1 MSELDTI
8 DFLCSSCSCKL
19 QVPAAMAGV
28 SGPCPNCNSSITA
41 PLPAA
46 LPAPLPASAALPA
59 APPTVPPTTP
69 PEAQHAPQA
78 KISTLP
84 PKRLPEHIPSTT
96 IRATAQ
102 LIRKSTQADEPVD
115 KPKIKYRGFILEASA
130 SELSDESFQPSRP
143 RLLRF
148 VVPSAFAVAA
158 SFVALAILHLVGMV
172 DLLNYQNFFKTVIKG
187 QEETTPTSQNT
198 SVLASLPKTKSK
210 STEPLTT
217 LPKTSAPKTS
227 APKTAVPQ
235 TTEIATVEPALSSKL
250 ESDALP
256 ASSNPVKPD
265 TELGSVAKKKPL
277 AKKAPSKASEPEP
290 PVIASTQ
297 PKKPAQKTQVTKI
310 NPIMANITEK
320 GEFPELKLSPSAPK
334 QNQTPPLP
342 EPEPEPA
349 SVPKVGYLADENL
362 EAFLE
367 TKTLDE
373 RLPYLLKGATSPHE
387 MQGTSLARPFKP
399 VKSVR
404 LLETRSGAENNMVEH
419 LYMVKFEDPAHDGN
433 RLNLIVLL
441 VERIGKH
448 PPLINADAFLEH
460 YDNKLTKYALKP
472 NSEAVTFHCIAVAST
487 SDFAGELPTEIRQS
501 LVRFTIKNHPYYPA
515 KFNAYLSKDSPL
527 MSHVGS
533 GKSFPYTSSRYCILS
548 FKWNTT
554 HPEHPYIELHDVVNS
569 SGWEQQKTEVFNHQ
583 ASSIKSDTRA
593 SKAWQAE

>member
-46 LPAPLPASAALPA
+46 AVLPA
-59 APPTVPPTTP
+59 TP
-69 PEAQHAPQA
+69 PVALLTPPAEIA
-78 KISTLP
+78 TLP
-84 PKRLPEHIPSTT
+84 PKKLPEHIPATT

-102 LIRKSTQADEPVD
+102 LIRQSTQADEPVD
-115 KPKIKYRGFILEASA
+115 KPKIKCRGFILEASA
-130 SELSDESFQPSRP
+130 PELSHESVRPSRP
-143 RLLRF
+143 RLFRF
-148 VVPSAFAVAA
+148 VVPSAFAAVA
-158 SFVALAILHLVGMV
+158 SVVALAVLHSVGMV
-172 DLLNYQNFFKTVIKG
+172 DLRNHQNSFKTVIKE
-187 QEETTPTSQNT
+187 QEKPTAPSPNS
-198 SVLASLPKTKSK
+198 SVLVSLPETKAK
-210 STEPLTT
+210 PAEPIAAVSRAGMPTT
-217 LPKTSAPKTS
+217 AE
-227 APKTAVPQ
+227 PKTAEP
-235 TTEIATVEPALSSKL
+235 TTSAKP
-250 ESDALP
+250 ESDAPP
-256 ASSNPVKPD
+256 ASSNPVTPD
-265 TELGSVAKKKPL
+265 TQLGSGNVTVKKTL
-277 AKKAPSKASEPEP
+277 GKKAPSKTSEP

-297 PKKPAQKTQVTKI
+297 PKKPVQKAQAKKI
-310 NPIMANITEK
+310 NPIMANIIEK

-334 QNQTPPLP
+334 QNHTPPST
-342 EPEPEPA
+342 EPEPA

-362 EAFLE
+362 DVFLE
-367 TKTLDE
+367 AKTLDE
-373 RLPYLLKGATSPHE
+373 RLPYLLKGTTSPHE

-419 LYMVKFEDPAHDGN
+419 LYMVKFEDPAHDDN

-460 YDNKLTKYALKP
+460 YDNKLAKYALKP
-472 NSEAVTFHCIAVAST
+472 KSEAATFHCITEART
-487 SDFAGELPTEIRQS
+487 SDFADELPAEIRQS
-501 LVRFTIKNHPYYPA
+501 LVRLTIKNHPYYPA

-569 SGWEQQKTEVFNHQ
+569 SGWEQQKTEVFNQQ

>member
-46 LPAPLPASAALPA
+46 AALPA
-59 APPTVPPTTP
+59 TPNTAPSTTP
-69 PEAQHAPQA
+69 PGAPHTPQA
-78 KISTLP
+78 EISTLP

-115 KPKIKYRGFILEASA
+115 KPKIKCRGFIPEASA
-130 SELSDESFQPSRP
+130 LELSDESFQPSRP

-148 VVPSAFAVAA
+148 VVPSAFAAVA
-158 SFVALAILHLVGMV
+158 SVVALAVLHLVGMV
-172 DLLNYQNFFKTVIKG
+172 DLLNYENFFKAVIKE
-187 QEETTPTSQNT
+187 QENKEQEKTTPTSPNA
-198 SVLASLPKTKSK
+198 SVQVSFPKTNAESTKPLSALPKN
-210 STEPLTT
+210 
-217 LPKTSAPKTS
+217 SAPKN
-227 APKTAVPQ
+227 AVPKTTEP
-235 TTEIATVEPALSSKL
+235 TTAEPALSSKL
-250 ESDALP
+250 ESDAPP
-256 ASSNPVKPD
+256 ASSNPLKPD
-265 TELGSVAKKKPL
+265 TQLGPDTKKKPA
-277 AKKAPSKASEPEP
+277 AKKAPNKASEP

-297 PKKPAQKTQVTKI
+297 PKKPVQKAQAKKI
-310 NPIMANITEK
+310 NPIMANIIEK

-334 QNQTPPLP
+334 QNHTPPST
-342 EPEPEPA
+342 EPEPA

-362 EAFLE
+362 DVFLE
-367 TKTLDE
+367 AKTLDE
-373 RLPYLLKGATSPHE
+373 RLPYLLKGTTSPHE

-419 LYMVKFEDPAHDGN
+419 LYMVKFEDPAHDDN

-460 YDNKLTKYALKP
+460 YDNKLAKYALKP
-472 NSEAVTFHCIAVAST
+472 KSEAATFHCITEART
-487 SDFAGELPTEIRQS
+487 SDFADELPAEIRQS

-569 SGWEQQKTEVFNHQ
+569 SGWEQQKTEVFNQQ
-583 ASSIKSDTRA
+583 ASSIKSDARA

>member
-1 MSELDTI
+1 
-8 DFLCSSCSCKL
+8 
-19 QVPAAMAGV
+19 MAGV

-46 LPAPLPASAALPA
+46 AVLPA
-59 APPTVPPTTP
+59 TP
-69 PEAQHAPQA
+69 PVALLTPPAEIA
-78 KISTLP
+78 TLP
-84 PKRLPEHIPSTT
+84 PKKLPEHIPATT

-102 LIRKSTQADEPVD
+102 LIRQSTQADEPVD
-115 KPKIKYRGFILEASA
+115 KPKIKCRGFILEASA
-130 SELSDESFQPSRP
+130 PELSHESVRPSRP
-143 RLLRF
+143 RLFRF
-148 VVPSAFAVAA
+148 VVPSAFAAVA
-158 SFVALAILHLVGMV
+158 SVVALAVLHLVGMV
-172 DLLNYQNFFKTVIKG
+172 DLLNYENFFKAVIKE
-187 QEETTPTSQNT
+187 QENKEQEKTTPTSPNA
-198 SVLASLPKTKSK
+198 SVQVSYPKTNAE
-210 STEPLTT
+210 STEPLSA
-217 LPKTSAPKTS
+217 LPKNSAPKN
-227 APKTAVPQ
+227 AVPKTTEP
-235 TTEIATVEPALSSKL
+235 TTAEPALSSKL
-250 ESDALP
+250 ESDAPP
-256 ASSNPVKPD
+256 ASSNPLKPD
-265 TELGSVAKKKPL
+265 TQLGPDTKKKPA
-277 AKKAPSKASEPEP
+277 AKKAPNKASEP

-297 PKKPAQKTQVTKI
+297 PKKPVQKAQAKKI
-310 NPIMANITEK
+310 NPIMANIIEK

-334 QNQTPPLP
+334 QNHTPPST
-342 EPEPEPA
+342 EPEPA

-362 EAFLE
+362 DVFLE
-367 TKTLDE
+367 AKTLDE
-373 RLPYLLKGATSPHE
+373 RLPYLLKGTTSPHE

-419 LYMVKFEDPAHDGN
+419 LYMVKFEDPAHDDN

-460 YDNKLTKYALKP
+460 YDNKLAKYALKP
-472 NSEAVTFHCIAVAST
+472 KSEAATFHCITEART
-487 SDFAGELPTEIRQS
+487 SDFADELPAEIRQS

-569 SGWEQQKTEVFNHQ
+569 SGWEQQKTEVFNQQ